1 MVRAMP
7 NIMLYVYLALGILVT
22 VSCAIKLGR
31 NIFSPV
37 TVAKATVVHKQTVET
52 FSKYSG
58 TGKHVKYAVTFS
70 VNGKNRSFYVSGF
83 SYNGY
88 RKGDTGILT
97 YKGDRLIS
105 FT

>member
-1 MVRAMP
+1 MPDIMV
-7 NIMLYVYLALGILVT
+7 YVYLALGLVL
-22 VSCAIKLGR
+22 VIPFAIKLGR

-37 TVAKATVVHKQTVET
+37 TVVKATVVHKQTVET

-58 TGKHVKYAVTFS
+58 TGKHVRYAVTFS

-88 RKGDTGILT
+88 RKGDVGTLK